1 MPEYAVPTPKRR
13 RGRPRGGES
22 DTRERII
29 AAAVEVFAESGYDGT
44 TMRAIA
50 ARAGVDSAL
59 LHHYFGTKADLFT
72 ETIGA
77 PMRPDVDIPSLLE
90 GPVELLG
97 EHVVRYVL
105 EAWEQP
111 DTRKRG
117 VVLLRAGIGN
127 RLATPLLSEFL
138 QRELFSKIAARLD
151 TPDSALRASLVASQ
165 VAGLLIT
172 RHVLRLP
179 AIAEASVDELVAR
192 VAPTVQRYLLE

>member
-22 DTRERII
+22 GTRERII

>member
-22 DTRERII
+22 GTRERII

-138 QRELFSKIAARLD
+138 QRELFSRIAARLD